1 MMTAANDENGNRL
14 EQCRAYLHLLARLQL
29 DGRLR
34 SKLDASDVVQQT
46 LLRAHQSLHQFRG
59 RDDAEFR
66 GWLRQ
71 ILANTLAEACRRFGT
86 EARDIGRERS
96 LEMRLNESS
105 VRLEAWAAAA
115 QPSPSQHVAR
125 EEQMLRLAGALA
137 GLPVD
142 QRRAVELHHLLGLS
156 VAEVGE
162 RIGRSRAAV
171 VGLLFRG
178 LKRLRGLLAENP
190 SGDA

>member
-1 MMTAANDENGNRL
+1 MTDANDEHGDRL
-14 EQCRAYLHLLARLQL
+14 EQCRPYLHLLARLQL

-46 LLRAHQSLHQFRG
+46 LLRAHQHQHQFRG
-59 RDDAEFR
+59 RDDAAFR
-66 GWLRQ
+66 AWLRQ
-71 ILANTLAEACRRFGT
+71 ILANTLAEAARRFGA

-96 LEMRLNESS
+96 LEAKLNESS
-105 VRLEAWAAAA
+105 ARLEAWVTAE
-115 QPSPSQHVAR
+115 QPSPSQHAAR
-125 EEQMLRLAGALA
+125 EEQLLRLAGALA
-137 GLPVD
+137 GLPED

-162 RIGRSRAAV
+162 RIGRTRAAV

-178 LKRLRGLLAENP
+178 LKQLRQFLADNP
-190 SGDA
+190 SGDV

>member
-1 MMTAANDENGNRL
+1 MTAANDENGDRL

-46 LLRAHQSLHQFRG
+46 LLRAHQNLHQFRG
-59 RDDAEFR
+59 REDAEFR

-71 ILANTLAEACRRFGT
+71 ILANTLAEAGRRFGT

-96 LEMRLNESS
+96 LEMKLNESS

-137 GLPVD
+137 GLPED

-162 RIGRSRAAV
+162 RIGRTRAAV

-178 LKRLRGLLAENP
+178 LKKLRGLLAENP
-190 SGDA
+190 SGDP